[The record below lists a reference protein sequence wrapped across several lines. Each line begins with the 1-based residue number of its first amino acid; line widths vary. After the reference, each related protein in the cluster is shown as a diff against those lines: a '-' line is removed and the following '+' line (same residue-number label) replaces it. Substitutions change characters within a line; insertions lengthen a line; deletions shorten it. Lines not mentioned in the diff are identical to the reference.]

1 MQAKYHPLFHSAL
14 CITWQN
20 RGSHE
25 APRPMPRT
33 YTVKFG
39 DRSDSGV
46 FVMWVTLQTSKCTRL
61 REGDRRS
68 NGRERGGVKEGGK
81 DGAGVKE
88 KEGGRWCLRLI
99 TERQEENNRYPL
111 YIWCRVFHCVS
122 LSLFE
127 YPSWR
132 LDMEANLLK
141 KIAIIV
147 NSRSLDYLKT
157 KVVMSV
163 A

>member
-1 MQAKYHPLFHSAL
+1 MACLRNDEKEALPNCFRATNLTQYWARMSNNIKKESFSSFNLMMNMDTLAMLAIQCVSGVVEQTRLSDPPGLRMQAKYHPLFHSAL

-61 REGDRRS
+61 REG
-68 NGRERGGVKEGGK
+68 ELKRGGKMG
-81 DGAGVKE
+81 
-88 KEGGRWCLRLI
+88 
-99 TERQEENNRYPL
+99 QE
-111 YIWCRVFHCVS
+111 
-122 LSLFE
+122 
-127 YPSWR
+127 
-132 LDMEANLLK
+132 
-141 KIAIIV
+141 
-147 NSRSLDYLKT
+147 
-157 KVVMSV
+157 
-163 A
+163 